1 MNLKKDFKILYD
13 RVIKSTVWKALIYAI
28 LISFSVVFIVSLL
41 LWIFA
46 VKEYW
51 IAFITLG
58 ATFIISF
65 TLIFLFLKPS
75 DKKFSVQLD
84 ELGLKQRVVTMYE
97 YRNDDSLMA
106 RIQRKNAIDHVNS
119 IDLKKLKLVIPV
131 FVIVLTCV
139 AFVFGAGTTT
149 VAALS
154 SHDKVASGM
163 EVIEE
168 VIPGLKNTYEINYN
182 CFGDGF
188 IDGDIFQVVEEGKDG
203 SPVLAVPGVDYVFY
217 SWDDGST
224 DPMRYEPAVN
234 QNITRTA
241 TFFEIGDESQDG
253 EPSDNEGEPGE
264 GEDGET
270 GEPGESSEADN
281 QQMMARDPNDEPGG
295 GAGGSYEENNQ
306 VIDGETYYGD
316 AFNEA
321 YQTATENMQQ
331 NGDMSDGD
339 KGTVNDYFENIQ
351 K

>member
-1 MNLKKDFKILYD
+1 MNLKKDFKLLYD

-106 RIQRKNAIDHVNS
+106 RIQRKNAVDHVNS

-168 VIPGLKNTYEINYN
+168 VIPGLKNTYEINYDYS
-182 CFGDGF
+182 GDGF
-188 IDGDIFQVVEEGKDG
+188 IDGDIFQIVEEGKDG
-203 SPVLAVPGVDYVFY
+203 SPVLAVPSMDYVFVNW
-217 SWDDGST
+217 SDGST
-224 DPMRYEPAVN
+224 DPMRYEANVQGN
-234 QNITRTA
+234 MTLVAI
-241 TFFEIGDESQDG
+241 FVELGDESQDDDFNDSEG
-253 EPSDNEGEPGE
+253 EPSKE
-264 GEDGET
+264 GET
-270 GEPGESSEADN
+270 GEPSEASESESLN
-281 QQMMARDPNDEPGG
+281 GPGGGGPNDEAGE

-306 VIDGETYYGD
+306 VIDGQTYYGD